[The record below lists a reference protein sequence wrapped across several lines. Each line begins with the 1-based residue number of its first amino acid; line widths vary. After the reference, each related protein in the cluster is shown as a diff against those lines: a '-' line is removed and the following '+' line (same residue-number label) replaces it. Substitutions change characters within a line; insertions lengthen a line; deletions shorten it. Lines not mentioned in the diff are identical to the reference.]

1 MYNYSAQCVAFVY
14 KYTGKERDP
23 ESGLDYFGARH
34 HASALGRFMEPDA
47 VFADQHPGS
56 PQSWNLYTYAANNP
70 LRNRDITG
78 RGVID
83 WVALGQAVA
92 NWFSSG
98 IARDGGVGN
107 FAQNNAIGAAKGAGT
122 FGVNTVKTA
131 AAAFVATQVS
141 IPAAVSVLTSP
152 NPGVLQPSN
161 TTQAQA
167 STATQVGLTLTSAV
181 AGAAV
186 GGAGEG
192 ASALTAEEIETGLA
206 NAELRTTQDS
216 ISGPVV
222 NRFIDM
228 LRSGISKPTTQRKA
242 IQRN

>member
-122 FGVNTVKTA
+122 FGVN
-131 AAAFVATQVS
+131 S
-141 IPAAVSVLTSP
+141 E
-152 NPGVLQPSN
+152 LQLQSRKWHDRKR
-161 TTQAQA
+161 QRKRDWDYEQ
-167 STATQVGLTLTSAV
+167 SRWRSLG
-181 AGAAV
+181 
-186 GGAGEG
+186 
-192 ASALTAEEIETGLA
+192 
-206 NAELRTTQDS
+206 ELRL
-216 ISGPVV
+216 
-222 NRFIDM
+222 RF
-228 LRSGISKPTTQRKA
+228 S
-242 IQRN
+242 